1 MRAVEAARARV
12 LARNALE
19 QVAYAARNAL
29 REETLAAEL
38 PADEKEAADKAIDEA
53 LAWLDGDEA
62 LEATVE
68 QIEERRR
75 AFEKVVHP
83 VMAKAYEKGQ
93 PADASGAAEGDAR
106 GEKFFGGDDGGA
118 RR

>member
-1 MRAVEAARARV
+1 MYDELGWMSSERLAV
-12 LARNALE
+12 
-19 QVAYAARNAL
+19 
-29 REETLAAEL
+29 
-38 PADEKEAADKAIDEA
+38 K
-53 LAWLDGDEA
+53 
-62 LEATVE
+62 EATVE